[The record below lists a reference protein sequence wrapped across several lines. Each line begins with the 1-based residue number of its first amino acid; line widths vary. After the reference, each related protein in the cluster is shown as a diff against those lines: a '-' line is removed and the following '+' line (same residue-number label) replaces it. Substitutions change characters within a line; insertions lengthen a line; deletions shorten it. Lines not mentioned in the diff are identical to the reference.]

1 MRRGCALSTPFSSC
15 FFTPSPL
22 PPPSPYPSVLSP
34 SHCSRGKPIAG
45 NTSLG
50 SDRKEGR
57 KEGKSRNRGI
67 VTTPLPRAR
76 PLCRSCCSFGGGA
89 DVARRRGRRRS
100 AGECLITPDFFFL
113 RRPLTLSLS
122 LTRSHTHTHASYLM
136 SHLRNLEEPP
146 RHKTLLTSRNLPLRA
161 RPEDSIPR
169 SSSDVSDTS
178 HFFSRFTSSSCASPL
193 RQSSYAAGS
202 SRQLKEVTLYSHARQ
217 GEVPQ
222 GKRDA
227 R

>member
-1 MRRGCALSTPFSSC
+1 MRYLLPFPHAFS
-15 FFTPSPL
+15 
-22 PPPSPYPSVLSP
+22 PPSPDPSVLSP

-57 KEGKSRNRGI
+57 KESRRNRGI

-100 AGECLITPDFFFL
+100 AGECLITPDFFSL
-113 RRPLTLSLS
+113 RRPLS

-136 SHLRNLEEPP
+136 SHLCNLEEPP

-161 RPEDSIPR
+161 RPEDSIPLFLGRLRRLPFLFPFRLLFLRIPLYASLLMRLRLLAPIKR
-169 SSSDVSDTS
+169 SDSL
-178 HFFSRFTSSSCASPL
+178 FSRSTRRSP
-193 RQSSYAAGS
+193 SG
-202 SRQLKEVTLYSHARQ
+202 
-217 GEVPQ
+217 
-222 GKRDA
+222 
-227 R
+227 